1 MPGLSEAAQVSVTRQ
16 LHGYI
21 LMRVQLALGRRSWS
35 WLARQA
41 GVAQSTLASQAAKP
55 KFSIEVLV
63 RIARALDRPIA
74 YFLPG
79 PDASAVMRRAAD
91 DALAQIEEIIARARE
106 EAS

>member
-1 MPGLSEAAQVSVTRQ
+1 MNASRE
-16 LHGYI
+16 LHIHI
-21 LMRVQLALGRRSWS
+21 LMRIQLALGRRSMS

-41 GVAQSTLASQAAKP
+41 GLPQSTLASQAAKP
-55 KFSIEVLV
+55 KFSVVALV

-79 PDASAVMRRAAD
+79 PDASDAVRRAAD
-91 DALAQIEEIIARARE
+91 DALTEIEEIIARARE